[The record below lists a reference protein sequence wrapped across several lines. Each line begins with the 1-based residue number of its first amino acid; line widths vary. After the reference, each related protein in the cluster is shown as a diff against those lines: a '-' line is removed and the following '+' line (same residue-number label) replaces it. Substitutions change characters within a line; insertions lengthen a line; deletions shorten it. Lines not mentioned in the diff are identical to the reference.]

1 MGRRPMAV
9 LLKSRLYEEADW
21 EPHSGQELVLR
32 SDARSKIVAAGRRF
46 GKSELGAYDRLLP
59 EAFLAYAN
67 RNAILE
73 SGKRWEYWIVG
84 PEYTDG
90 EKEFRK
96 LYNAMRR
103 LEMPF
108 DPKGRTPEG
117 IGTRYNVESGDMS
130 VSLWGGAYYVVVKSA
145 KYPSTLVGEG
155 LRGVVLSEAAK
166 LKASVYDKYI
176 RPTLADYRG
185 WLLAT
190 STPEGKNWFY
200 ELWQRGQDP
209 NRPNWDS
216 WRLPAWMNPYVY
228 PEGASWESI
237 EEIRAM
243 LLTGRA
249 LQNLAELA
257 GLHDLDEE
265 ILDLLLDLTEEKFN
279 QEIGAD
285 FAEYV
290 GRVFKD
296 WDEEVHVTDLRF
308 DPNPRWLTC
317 AATDYGFTNPSVWL
331 LIQVDVWGNV
341 YVLREYYERNRTIE
355 EMAIEIRER
364 ELCPP
369 ACRTLFPDPED
380 PGSSKYLA
388 KHLGLRVAGN
398 TGGLVRDRI
407 DLIRMALKFRHKHI
421 PNWHSDNR
429 PRLLVDRSC
438 VNLIREMDAYRYPD
452 NKREHDVNN
461 PENPMKKDDHTP
473 EALGRFFKGHFG
485 VGSLSGRKT
494 RLSTARM
501 G

>member
-1 MGRRPMAV
+1 MGAV
-9 LLKSRLYEEADW
+9 LLKSALYEEARW
-21 EPHSGQELVLR
+21 RPHEAQELVLR
-32 SDARSKIVAAGRRF
+32 SPARSKIVAAGRRF

-59 EAFLAYAN
+59 EAYLAYTQ
-67 RNAILE
+67 RQAIRD

-84 PEYTDG
+84 PEYSDA

-96 LYNAMRR
+96 LYNAMSR
-103 LEMPF
+103 LELPF
-108 DPKGRTPEG
+108 DKKGDVPEG
-117 IGTRYNVESGDMS
+117 IGTRYNVESGDMTI
-130 VSLWGGAYYVVVKSA
+130 SLWGGAFYVVAKSA
-145 KYPSTLVGEG
+145 KYPQTLVGEG

-209 NRPNWDS
+209 NRRNWES
-216 WRLPAWMNPYVY
+216 WRLPAWRNPYVY
-228 PEGASWESI
+228 PDGGDWDTIGRIRQLVREGMWELG
-237 EEIRAM
+237 M
-243 LLTGRA
+243 LPDF
-249 LQNLAELA
+249 N
-257 GLHDLDEE
+257 LDEE
-265 ILDLLLDLTEEKFN
+265 ILDMLLDLTEEKFN

-296 WDEEVHVTDLRF
+296 WDEEVHVTDLEYN
-308 DPNPRWLTC
+308 PNPRWFTC
-317 AATDYGFTNPSVWL
+317 AATDYGFTNPTVWL

-341 YVLREYYERNRTIE
+341 YILNEYYERNRTIE
-355 EMAIEIRER
+355 EARLEIQER
-364 ELCPP
+364 GLCPP

-380 PGSSKYLA
+380 PGSSRHLA
-388 KHLGLRVAGN
+388 NKLHLKVRGN

-407 DLIRMALKFRHKHI
+407 DLIRMHLKRI
-421 PNWHSDNR
+421 PAHLPNDH
-429 PRLLVDRSC
+429 PEKQPKLFVDRKC

-452 NKREHDVNN
+452 NKREQDRNN
-461 PENPMKKDDHTP
+461 PENPLKKDDHTP
-473 EALGRFFKGHFG
+473 EALGRFFMGYFG

-494 RLSTARM
+494 ELSTANMRR
-501 G
+501 